1 MCVSAPT
8 LVEHSTPGLF
18 VALADD
24 SPPPTSG
31 PRISLKDE
39 TAALT
44 AGHERDLN
52 RENDE

>member
-1 MCVSAPT
+1 M
-8 LVEHSTPGLF
+8 EHFTPGLF
-18 VALADD
+18 AALADD

-31 PRISLKDE
+31 PRISWNDE